1 MKDKEYFE
9 NLKRLSNADLI
20 DDCCMNYNLAVLL
33 KRGNDDL
40 KDIDEINIESSIDY
54 LNRYQN
60 CKEEIINRMN

>member
-1 MKDKEYFE
+1 MENKEYIE
-9 NLKRLSNADLI
+9 KLQGLSNADLI
-20 DDCCMNYNLAVLL
+20 DECCMNYNLAVLL